1 MMAGWS
7 ASAVA
12 GGFLLDHH
20 GFGFTFII
28 TAVLQARA
36 ATTTTTRAS
45 PTLERLH
52 MVVCPSYTCQR
63 IASLWYPPACSIM
76 LATDGHHD
84 CSGAGVS
91 WRHQVA
97 SDGTAVLRSS

>member
-28 TAVLQARA
+28 TAVLQARL
-36 ATTTTTRAS
+36 TRTSTANAICRICMV
-45 PTLERLH
+45 PVTLRARGDS
-52 MVVCPSYTCQR
+52 M
-63 IASLWYPPACSIM
+63 
-76 LATDGHHD
+76 
-84 CSGAGVS
+84 
-91 WRHQVA
+91 
-97 SDGTAVLRSS
+97 